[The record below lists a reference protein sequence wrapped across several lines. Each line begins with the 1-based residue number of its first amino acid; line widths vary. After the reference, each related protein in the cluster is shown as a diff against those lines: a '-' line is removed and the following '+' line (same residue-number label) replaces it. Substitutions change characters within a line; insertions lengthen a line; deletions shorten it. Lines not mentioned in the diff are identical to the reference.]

1 MYYCN
6 STSIQRGDF
15 LAWSFSNSSPVYL
28 QIAERIII
36 SILAGEYLAGQ
47 QLPTVRQLALSAA
60 VNPNTVQHA
69 YTYLETEGI
78 IISKGTL
85 GRFVTEDDKQLE
97 IGRKH
102 LAEKIVKEFMCKL
115 DSLAITKA
123 EAIKLIKEVEL

>member
-1 MYYCN
+1 MHKLLKLYISDLKLRNY
-6 STSIQRGDF
+6 S
-15 LAWSFSNSSPVYL
+15 
-28 QIAERIII
+28 ERTIKSYRNANLRFI
-36 SILAGEYLAGQ
+36 S
-47 QLPTVRQLALSAA
+47 
-60 VNPNTVQHA
+60 
-69 YTYLETEGI
+69 YLETEGI